1 MRHLPPRKE
10 ERPVVIFARQF
21 SSTVSS
27 FKRVVPLEVLKIA
40 PIYFEY
46 SRNVKMRSDRILN
59 LRKFKNLEKFRK
71 FLNYSRREML
81 CKINQK
87 FTYLALAPPFSNA
100 TVGFWSVGEK
110 DSKQRIIYIQ
120 FTYHSLERNTKKD
133 KKKERITPTTTLKKE
148 KEKERNFSKGKCNLS
163 WHSCIV
169 SHVYTKIIYIK
180 LFLYI

>member
-1 MRHLPPRKE
+1 
-10 ERPVVIFARQF
+10 
-21 SSTVSS
+21 
-27 FKRVVPLEVLKIA
+27 
-40 PIYFEY
+40 
-46 SRNVKMRSDRILN
+46 MRSNRILN
-59 LRKFKNLEKFRK
+59 LRKLKNLEKFRK

-133 KKKERITPTTTLKKE
+133 KKKGTNYTNDDTEERKRKRKKFLQGKMQSLLTLLH
-148 KEKERNFSKGKCNLS
+148 RLT
-163 WHSCIV
+163 CI
-169 SHVYTKIIYIK
+169 HKNYIYKIIFIYINIYIYY
-180 LFLYI
+180 LYTCPPPLSPFMPFFFCPLVRCL

>member
-1 MRHLPPRKE
+1 
-10 ERPVVIFARQF
+10 
-21 SSTVSS
+21 
-27 FKRVVPLEVLKIA
+27 
-40 PIYFEY
+40 
-46 SRNVKMRSDRILN
+46 MRSDRILN
-59 LRKFKNLEKFRK
+59 LRKLKNLEKFRK

-133 KKKERITPTTTLKKE
+133 KKKGTNYTNDDTEERKRKEISPKENAISLDTLA
-148 KEKERNFSKGKCNLS
+148 S
-163 WHSCIV
+163 
-169 SHVYTKIIYIK
+169 SHMYTQK
-180 LFLYI
+180 LYI